1 MDNVSN
7 FGDHVS
13 IQERSLR
20 LGQCRTLWPE
30 MDDSMKNVQKNKAVA
45 PGRADGGSRDRRVAR
60 TRKSLTEALIGL
72 LLETGWERIGVGDL
86 CERADVS
93 RSTFYLH
100 YANKEELLESGFA
113 ALRDT
118 LQTGAGAVRQA
129 DGGLGFVAG
138 LAAHLYENRR
148 AFLAILSSNGG
159 NIVRERFRILLVK
172 LVLDELGPKGNRDV
186 AAAQFLAGGFVSLA
200 AHFLSMKKSRAEDLA
215 LEFNRLAAAV
225 INASRARRPEGV
237 R

>member
-1 MDNVSN
+1 
-7 FGDHVS
+7 
-13 IQERSLR
+13 
-20 LGQCRTLWPE
+20 
-30 MDDSMKNVQKNKAVA
+30 MDDSVKNVQKGKAVA
-45 PGRADGGSRDRRVAR
+45 QGRADGGSRDRRVAR

-100 YANKEELLESGFA
+100 FANKEELLESGFA

-118 LQTGAGAVRQA
+118 LQAGAGAGAGAARQSG
-129 DGGLGFVAG
+129 GGLGFVAG

-159 NIVRERFRILLVK
+159 NIVRERFRVLLVK
-172 LVLDELGPKGNRDV
+172 LVLDELGPKGSRDV
-186 AAAQFLAGGFVSLA
+186 AAAQFLAGGFVALA
-200 AHFLSMKKSRAEDLA
+200 AHLLSMKKSRAEDLT

-225 INASRARRPEGV
+225 MNASRARRPK
-237 R
+237 